1 MDSPTGGKEV
11 SAFYSVFRRR
21 GIGSLWT
28 DGDFVY
34 DMNLYIDY
42 IVHLI

>member
-11 SAFYSVFRRR
+11 SAFYSVFCPQ
-21 GIGSLWT
+21 GIGSLWK
-28 DGDFVY
+28 DGVIAY

-42 IVHLI
+42 LLHLG